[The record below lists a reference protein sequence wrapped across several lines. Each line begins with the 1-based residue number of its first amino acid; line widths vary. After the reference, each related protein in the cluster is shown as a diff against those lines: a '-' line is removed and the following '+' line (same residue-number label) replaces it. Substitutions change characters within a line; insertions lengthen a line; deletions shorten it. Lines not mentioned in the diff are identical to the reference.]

1 MKRRHRSGQR
11 GDAMVLVILAV
22 LLLTLI
28 PAALVAATM
37 GQVPQAREEQQYQG
51 ALAAAEAGVADYL
64 NLLDQASVNQ
74 TQSYWTYDGNNLPPG
89 GNAAMTSWEG
99 VPGSSSE
106 YFHYTVD
113 NTNTA
118 SSGVVTLTSTGV
130 AVHGIET
137 EYQTVQVEIRSE
149 TFLNYV
155 DMMSQ
160 MLIDPQFA
168 PDTSNMSVN
177 QAEQYCEYNYDQ
189 YNPSTGQDGPDMN
202 DCSSLINYYSSGEVV
217 NGAIFTNDIY
227 YLTGTPVFNGAVLS
241 GSSAQ
246 TPYTSHPYWLDPL
259 SYYYGEGVSD
269 DPTFNDGPIEY
280 HAPLQFPT
288 ANAQLATVAQSDGCY
303 YEGPTSIDVTGNTM
317 TVDSPETTTAT
328 NGCPTDGSGALPAN
342 GVIYIA
348 PDSSTT
354 QRRCT
359 IDLEGQAHACTNGDA
374 LVQGDVTGQLTI
386 AATNNVDITGNLL
399 DHGCA
404 QPDSSSVIGLI
415 ADNFVQ
421 VADNVFPTYNYYG
434 RGTPGT
440 NVTPNSCA
448 GETGASTSGAPGN
461 GNTLVVQAAIL
472 ALNQSFAVQDF
483 WNIPVQGNLD
493 LDGSIAGYYAD
504 IEGSFS
510 GSNGQLSSGYNVIYT
525 YDKRLTYMQPP
536 YFLTPV
542 AADWQKISFTQIDPP
557 SGLPALP

>member
-1 MKRRHRSGQR
+1 MKRRRRSGQR

-28 PAALVAATM
+28 PAALVAATI

-51 ALAAAEAGVADYL
+51 ALAAAQAGVADYL
-64 NLLDQASVNQ
+64 NLLDQASVDQ
-74 TQSYWTYDGNNLPPG
+74 TQDYWTFDANNLPPG
-89 GNAAMTSWEG
+89 GNAAMTSWEA

-118 SSGVVTLTSTGV
+118 KSGVVTLTSTGV

-137 EYQTVQVEIRSE
+137 EYETVRVEIRSD

-168 PDTSNMSVN
+168 PDVAGMSTN
-177 QAEQYCEYNYDQ
+177 QAETYCEYNYDQ
-189 YNPSTGQDGPDMN
+189 YNPSTGTDGPLMPSS
-202 DCSSLINYYSSGEVV
+202 CSGLINYYSSGEIV

-227 YLTGTPVFNGAVLS
+227 YLTGNPVFNGPVLS
-241 GSSAQ
+241 GSSKQ
-246 TPYTSHPYWLDPL
+246 TPYAAHPYWLDPL
-259 SYYYGEGVSD
+259 NYYYHEGVYD
-269 DPTFNDGPIEY
+269 DPQFNDGPIQY

-288 ANAQLATVAQSDGCY
+288 ANAQLATIAQKDGCY
-303 YEGPTSIDVTGNTM
+303 YEGPTVIDFTGQTM

-328 NGCPTDGSGALPAN
+328 NGCPTDGPGNLPGN

-348 PDSSTT
+348 PDSGVT
-354 QRRCT
+354 QSGCT
-359 IDLEGQAHACTNGDA
+359 LDLEGQNHPCADGDA
-374 LVQGDVTGQLTI
+374 LVQGDVTGQVTI

-404 QPDSSSVIGLI
+404 QPGSSSVIGLI

-421 VADNVFPTYNYYG
+421 VEDNVFGGGPWWDPT
-434 RGTPGT
+434 PAT

-448 GETGASTSGAPGN
+448 GEPGDN
-461 GNTLVVQAAIL
+461 ATTNEGNDNTLVVQAAIL

-483 WNIPVQGNLD
+483 WNIPLQGNLD

-504 IEGSFS
+504 IEGSFD
-510 GSNGQLSSGYNVIYT
+510 GSNGQLTNGYNAIYT
-525 YDKRLTYMQPP
+525 YDSRLTYMQPP

-542 AADWQKISFTQIDPP
+542 AADWQKISFTQIYPP